1 MPAVSSFI
9 IPSFWYIAFGTYNFL
24 LYFEDKIWE
33 EEEKIIICWWI
44 LLPVG
49 LGWLQVN
56 DA

>member
-33 EEEKIIICWWI
+33 EEEKNHNM
-44 LLPVG
+44 L
-49 LGWLQVN
+49 VN
-56 DA
+56 SFTGGPGMVTG